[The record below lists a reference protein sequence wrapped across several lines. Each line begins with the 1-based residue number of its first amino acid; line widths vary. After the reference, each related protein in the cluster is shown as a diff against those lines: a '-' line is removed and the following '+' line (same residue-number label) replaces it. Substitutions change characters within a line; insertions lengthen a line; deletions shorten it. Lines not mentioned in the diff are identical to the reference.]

1 MKKKAMIVLG
11 GALSLTLAPF
21 AASAYTAETAL
32 NACAE
37 AITSELSEDGL
48 AWKLDDES
56 LTRERLKGRE
66 VIHLDVRDAETE
78 AVVARADC
86 VVDSRARVKRIKKL
100 PIDAADARERSLT
113 AY

>member
-21 AASAYTAETAL
+21 TAGAYTAEKAL

-37 AITSELSEDGL
+37 AITSEISKDALS
-48 AWKLDDES
+48 WKLDDDA
-56 LTRERLKGRE
+56 LTRERLNGME
-66 VIHLDVRDAETE
+66 VIHLDVRNAETE

-100 PIDAADARERSLT
+100 PIDAADARERSLS